1 MVVDVLFFWFL
12 VEFEIKL
19 KEELE
24 EEKYNKMIEFEFIN
38 EESELENG
46 WWFGLCLNIFKKIFC
61 FWICKKIINDK
72 KCVEN

>member
-1 MVVDVLFFWFL
+1 
-12 VEFEIKL
+12 
-19 KEELE
+19 
-24 EEKYNKMIEFEFIN
+24 MIEFEFIN